1 MISLGLLADPL
12 TITLLVVGIVLGMM
26 IGILPGLGP
35 PIAIALALP
44 FTFYM
49 ETIPSMILLLG
60 IYSAAIYGGSISA
73 IAVGIPGTGAAIA
86 TVQDGHKMFK
96 AGRGGEA
103 LGFSLT
109 GSIIGGLFSVVCLVV
124 ISPLLASLAV
134 KFGPREYL
142 AISVFGLIVVVRVA
156 GKSLPKGLLMG
167 TLGIFLTT
175 WGLDELNGTER
186 FTFGTYH
193 LYEGLP
199 LVPFL
204 VGVFAV
210 SEVLIGSER
219 ALQKTRFNMESLKV
233 KLPGLKT
240 LVGLKDVI
248 LRSSII
254 GTIIGIIP
262 GEGAAVGAFFAY
274 SEAKR
279 RSRNPEAYGTGI
291 PEGIIAPETA
301 NNATVGGALVP
312 TLTLGVPG
320 SPAAAVLL
328 GALLIQGLTLDEL
341 NGTERF
347 TFGTYHLYEGLP
359 LVPFLVGV
367 FAVSEVLIGSERAL
381 QKTRFNMESLK
392 VKLPGLKTLV
402 GLKDV
407 ILRSS
412 IIGTIIGIIP
422 GEGAAVGAFFAYS
435 EAKRRS
441 RNPEAYGTGIPEGI
455 IAPETANNATVGGA
469 LVPTLTLGVPGSP
482 AAAVLLGA
490 LLIQGLTPGPKLF
503 SDRPD
508 LMYAIFIGLFVI
520 NILMMFIG
528 LVAIR
533 FAARLIMVPTSVIV
547 PTVLLLSFVGIYS
560 VSYSFFNVGVLL
572 GAGILGYVVRKLGYS
587 IAPLSIGFVL
597 GPILE
602 NSLRQS
608 LTIADGSFFEFFNT
622 PIGLTIYAILVL
634 TILWGPIISR
644 FRRSSTKA

>member
-1 MISLGLLADPL
+1 MLEPNAFVIAIGLLADPL
-12 TITLLVVGIVLGMM
+12 TITLLIVGIILGII

-49 ETIPSMILLLG
+49 ETVPSMILLLG

-96 AGRGGEA
+96 DGRGGEA

-156 GKSLPKGLLMG
+156 GKSLSKGLLMG

-204 VGVFAV
+204 VGLFAV

-219 ALQKTRFNMESLKV
+219 ALQRTNFNMDSLKV
-233 KLPGLKT
+233 KLPSLKT
-240 LVGLKDVI
+240 LSGLKDVI

-279 RSRNPEAYGTGI
+279 RSKTPEAYGTGI
-291 PEGIIAPETA
+291 AEGI
-301 NNATVGGALVP
+301 V
-312 TLTLGVPG
+312 
-320 SPAAAVLL
+320 
-328 GALLIQGLTLDEL
+328 
-341 NGTERF
+341 
-347 TFGTYHLYEGLP
+347 
-359 LVPFLVGV
+359 
-367 FAVSEVLIGSERAL
+367 
-381 QKTRFNMESLK
+381 
-392 VKLPGLKTLV
+392 
-402 GLKDV
+402 
-407 ILRSS
+407 
-412 IIGTIIGIIP
+412 
-422 GEGAAVGAFFAYS
+422 
-435 EAKRRS
+435 
-441 RNPEAYGTGIPEGI
+441 
-455 IAPETANNATVGGA
+455 APETANNATVGGA

-508 LMYAIFIGLFVI
+508 LMYAIFIGLFLI

-608 LTIADGSFFEFFNT
+608 LTIADGSFVEFFDT
-622 PIGLTIYAILVL
+622 PIGLTIYAALAL
-634 TILWGPIISR
+634 TILWGPITSR
-644 FRRSSTKA
+644 LRGRSTKA

>member
-1 MISLGLLADPL
+1 MLDGAALLSALGLLADPL
-12 TITLLVVGIVLGMM
+12 TMALLVLGIVLGLV

-49 ETIPSMILLLG
+49 DTVPSMVLLLG

-86 TVQDGHKMFK
+86 TVLDGNNMFK
-96 AGRGGEA
+96 QGRGGEA

-109 GSIIGGLFSVVCLVV
+109 GSIIGGLFSAVCLAL
-124 ISPLLASLAV
+124 IAPFMAQLAA

-156 GKSLPKGLLMG
+156 GQSLPKGLLVG
-167 TLGIFLTT
+167 ALGIFLTT

-186 FTFGTYH
+186 YTFGTYH

-204 VGVFAV
+204 VGLFAM
-210 SEVLIGSER
+210 SEVLIGAER
-219 ALQKTRFNMESLKV
+219 AARKVDFSMDSLTV

-240 LVGLKDVI
+240 LGRMKDVI

-254 GTIIGIIP
+254 GTVIGIIP

-279 RSRNPEAYGTGI
+279 RSKTPEKYGTGI
-291 PEGIIAPETA
+291 PEGILAPETA
-301 NNATVGGALVP
+301 NNATVGGAL
-312 TLTLGVPG
+312 
-320 SPAAAVLL
+320 
-328 GALLIQGLTLDEL
+328 I
-341 NGTERF
+341 
-347 TFGTYHLYEGLP
+347 
-359 LVPFLVGV
+359 
-367 FAVSEVLIGSERAL
+367 
-381 QKTRFNMESLK
+381 
-392 VKLPGLKTLV
+392 
-402 GLKDV
+402 
-407 ILRSS
+407 
-412 IIGTIIGIIP
+412 
-422 GEGAAVGAFFAYS
+422 
-435 EAKRRS
+435 
-441 RNPEAYGTGIPEGI
+441 
-455 IAPETANNATVGGA
+455 
-469 LVPTLTLGVPGSP
+469 PTLTLGVPGSP

-503 SDRPD
+503 TDEPD
-508 LMYAIFIGLFVI
+508 LMYAIFIGLFII

-528 LVAIR
+528 LIAIR
-533 FAARLIMVPTSVIV
+533 FAAQLIRVPTSVIV

-560 VSYSFFNVGVLL
+560 VSNSFFNVSVLL

-608 LTIADGSFFEFFNT
+608 ITIADGSVLKFFDT
-622 PIGLTIYAILVL
+622 PIGLTIYAALAL
-634 TILWGPIISR
+634 TILWGPITSR
-644 FRRSSTKA
+644 LRK

>member
-1 MISLGLLADPL
+1 MLDGAALISALGLLADPL
-12 TITLLVVGIVLGMM
+12 TMLLLVLGIVLGLV

-49 ETIPSMILLLG
+49 DTVPSMVLLLG

-86 TVQDGHKMFK
+86 TVLDGNNMFK
-96 AGRGGEA
+96 QGRGGEA

-109 GSIIGGLFSVVCLVV
+109 GSIIGGLFSAVCLAL
-124 ISPLLASLAV
+124 IAPFMAQLAA

-142 AISVFGLIVVVRVA
+142 AISVFGLVVVVRVA
-156 GKSLPKGLLMG
+156 GQSLPKGLLMG
-167 TLGIFLTT
+167 ALGIFLTT

-186 FTFGTYH
+186 YTFGNYN

-204 VGVFAV
+204 VGLFAM
-210 SEVLIGSER
+210 SEVLIGAER
-219 ALQKTRFNMESLKV
+219 AARKVDFSMESLTV

-240 LVGLKDVI
+240 LGRMKDVI

-254 GTIIGIIP
+254 GTVIGIIP

-279 RSRNPEAYGTGI
+279 RSKEPEKYGTGI
-291 PEGIIAPETA
+291 PEGILAPETA
-301 NNATVGGALVP
+301 NNATVGGAL
-312 TLTLGVPG
+312 
-320 SPAAAVLL
+320 
-328 GALLIQGLTLDEL
+328 I
-341 NGTERF
+341 
-347 TFGTYHLYEGLP
+347 
-359 LVPFLVGV
+359 
-367 FAVSEVLIGSERAL
+367 
-381 QKTRFNMESLK
+381 
-392 VKLPGLKTLV
+392 
-402 GLKDV
+402 
-407 ILRSS
+407 
-412 IIGTIIGIIP
+412 
-422 GEGAAVGAFFAYS
+422 
-435 EAKRRS
+435 
-441 RNPEAYGTGIPEGI
+441 
-455 IAPETANNATVGGA
+455 
-469 LVPTLTLGVPGSP
+469 PTLTLGVPGSP

-503 SDRPD
+503 TDEPD
-508 LMYAIFIGLFVI
+508 LMYAIFIGLFFI

-533 FAARLIMVPTSVIV
+533 FAAQLIRVPTSVIV

-560 VSYSFFNVGVLL
+560 VSNSFFNVSVLL

-608 LTIADGSFFEFFNT
+608 LTIADGSAHKFFDT
-622 PIGLTIYAILVL
+622 PIGLTIYVALAL
-634 TILWGPIISR
+634 TILWGPVTSR
-644 FRRSSTKA
+644 LKRGTEDA

>member
-1 MISLGLLADPL
+1 MFDSTALISALGLLADPL
-12 TITLLVVGIVLGMM
+12 TMALLILGIVLGLV

-49 ETIPSMILLLG
+49 DPVPSMVLLLG

-109 GSIIGGLFSVVCLVV
+109 GSIIGGLFSAVCLALLT
-124 ISPLLASLAV
+124 PLLADLAV

-142 AISVFGLIVVVRVA
+142 AISVFGLVVVVRVA
-156 GKSLPKGLLMG
+156 GKSLAKGLLMG
-167 TLGIFLTT
+167 ALGLFLTT

-186 FTFGTYH
+186 YTFGSYY

-204 VGVFAV
+204 VGLFAM
-210 SEVLIGSER
+210 SEVLIGAER
-219 ALQKTRFNMESLKV
+219 AAQKIKFSAESLTV
-233 KLPGLKT
+233 KLPGLKI
-240 LVGLKDVI
+240 LGRMKDVI

-254 GTIIGIIP
+254 GTVIGIIP

-279 RSRNPEAYGTGI
+279 RSKNPEKYGTGI
-291 PEGIIAPETA
+291 PEGI
-301 NNATVGGALVP
+301 V
-312 TLTLGVPG
+312 
-320 SPAAAVLL
+320 
-328 GALLIQGLTLDEL
+328 
-341 NGTERF
+341 
-347 TFGTYHLYEGLP
+347 
-359 LVPFLVGV
+359 
-367 FAVSEVLIGSERAL
+367 
-381 QKTRFNMESLK
+381 
-392 VKLPGLKTLV
+392 
-402 GLKDV
+402 
-407 ILRSS
+407 
-412 IIGTIIGIIP
+412 
-422 GEGAAVGAFFAYS
+422 
-435 EAKRRS
+435 
-441 RNPEAYGTGIPEGI
+441 
-455 IAPETANNATVGGA
+455 APETANNATVGGA

-490 LLIQGLTPGPKLF
+490 LLIQGLTPGPRLF
-503 SDRPD
+503 SEEPA
-508 LMYAIFIGLFVI
+508 LMYSIFIGLFII

-528 LVAIR
+528 LIAIR

-547 PTVLLLSFVGIYS
+547 PTVMLLSFVGIYS
-560 VSYSFFNVGVLL
+560 VSNSFFNVGVLL

-602 NSLRQS
+602 DSLRQS
-608 LTIADGSFFEFFNT
+608 LTIADGSVLEFFSS
-622 PIGLTIYAILVL
+622 PIALTIYAALAL
-634 TILWGPIISR
+634 TILWGPITAR
-644 FRRSSTKA
+644 LRK